1 MAVTDGGLR
10 YPICHFGVSR
20 LSDFLKRPGVS
31 FAYFLCGFLITYS
44 AVGMTDTTKT
54 SSFLTVRYFPLIRLV
69 VYRNGETIEKHFLY
83 DDHSAMIMQL
93 KSHQH
98 LRYWWILR
106 RSCYSSIVG
115 NLHIQKSLID
125 ASWYIL
131 IDRFFYG
138 FRNFLASKN

>member
-1 MAVTDGGLR
+1 
-10 YPICHFGVSR
+10 
-20 LSDFLKRPGVS
+20 
-31 FAYFLCGFLITYS
+31 
-44 AVGMTDTTKT
+44 
-54 SSFLTVRYFPLIRLV
+54 
-69 VYRNGETIEKHFLY
+69 
-83 DDHSAMIMQL
+83 MIMQL